1 MIMKPFVITIKNH
14 EDSEKLSNR
23 CVETG
28 KNIGK
33 VEVNVFEASS
43 PKDKP
48 FEVFKDMNIS
58 VGPKMYE
65 NSQRRCIESQCAC
78 FLSHY
83 RLWEKSLELNENIL
97 VLEHDSVF
105 TGVIPDINFK
115 YLVNLAKP
123 FYGMKRY
130 KMPSPGLQSY
140 RNNKLFGTHGYAI
153 SPAGAKRLIEHV
165 KKHGVTA
172 AVDNFLTFRWM
183 EEYYPWPI
191 EANSN
196 FSTIQL
202 FAENES
208 LKSLYTNDQNT

>member
-1 MIMKPFVITIKNH
+1 MKPFVITIKNH
-14 EDSEKLSNR
+14 KDSEKLSNR
-23 CVETG
+23 CIETG

-33 VEVNVFEASS
+33 VDVNVFEAST

-58 VGPKMYE
+58 IGPKMRK
-65 NSQRRCIESQCAC
+65 NPHKRCIESQCAC

-83 RLWEKSLELNENIL
+83 RLWQKSLESNENIL
-97 VLEHDSVF
+97 ILEHDSVF
-105 TGVIPDINFK
+105 TDVLPSITFK

-123 FYGMKRY
+123 FYAIERY
-130 KMPSPGLQSY
+130 KRPNPGLQSFC
-140 RNNKLFGTHGYAI
+140 NVKLHGTHGYAVTP
-153 SPAGAKRLIEHV
+153 SGAAKIINHV
-165 KKHGVTA
+165 KIHGVVD
-172 AVDNFLTFRWM
+172 AVDNFLNFSWM

>member
-1 MIMKPFVITIKNH
+1 MKPFVITIKNH

-65 NSQRRCIESQCAC
+65 NSHKRCIESQCAC

-105 TGVIPDINFK
+105 TGVVPNINFK

-123 FYGMKRY
+123 FYAIERY
-130 KMPSPGLQSY
+130 KMPNHGLQSY
-140 RNNKLFGTHGYAI
+140 RNRRLHGTHGYAI
-153 SPAGAKRLIEHV
+153 SPAGATKLIEHI
-165 KKHGVTA
+165 KMCGVTA
-172 AVDNFLTFRWM
+172 AADNFLNFDWM

-191 EANSN
+191 EANSY

>member
-1 MIMKPFVITIKNH
+1 MKPFVITIKNH

-191 EANSN
+191 EANSY
-196 FSTIQL
+196 FSTIQFLADNKALKEL
-202 FAENES
+202 FDDTPMD
-208 LKSLYTNDQNT
+208 KK